1 MPAAAGMSSVM
12 TALAQP
18 NQDPVPGGAL
28 RMVQSWTWVKDAA
41 PAMPAMASR
50 MRTWTMVSARSVL
63 ELAAGHGASPPQR
76 CWAAWRVMPS
86 RAAISAQ
93 L

>member
-1 MPAAAGMSSVM
+1 MPAAVGVSSEM

-18 NQDPVPGGAL
+18 NQVPVPGGAL

-50 MRTWTMVSARSVL
+50 MRTWTVVARCGRSRVTGSHRPS
-63 ELAAGHGASPPQR
+63 AAGRPGG
-76 CWAAWRVMPS
+76 
-86 RAAISAQ
+86 
-93 L
+93 